1 MSSTWINYVWR
12 LVGTGIAMSL
22 LPVGGFLLAITVIP
36 LIRLLPGARRARAQW
51 VLQQAFRVYLIV
63 LSTLRLISFRLDDLE
78 RLRAPGGRL
87 IIANH
92 PCLLDV
98 VVLMSVLP
106 KAQCI
111 VKHELWS
118 HPLLGSVM
126 RGAGFIRNDLEPDQ
140 LLEACRKSLAAGEQL
155 IIFPEGTRTRPGEKP
170 HFRRGFANLATL
182 TGAKIQLVLLTCTPL
197 TLTKGEPWWR
207 IPAQRPLFHLS
218 TDRCIESDEYL
229 VHEHR
234 SLSAR
239 ELVRSLE
246 VYYAEKLGYV

>member
-1 MSSTWINYVWR
+1 MMR
-12 LVGTGIAMSL
+12 LQPGYLGRFLGTAVAAL
-22 LPVGGFLLAITVIP
+22 LMPAGGLLLAIGILP
-36 LIRLLPGARRARAQW
+36 LMRLLPGHRREHAQW
-51 VLQQAFRVYLIV
+51 VVQQTFRLFLTMLAF
-63 LSTLRLISFRLDDLE
+63 LRLIRFRLDDLE
-78 RLRAPGGRL
+78 RLREPGGRL
-87 IIANH
+87 IVANH

-111 VKHELWS
+111 VKHQLWS
-118 HPLLGSVM
+118 HPVMGGIM
-126 RGAGFIRNDLEPDQ
+126 RGAGFIRNDLEPDA
-140 LLEACRKSLAAGEQL
+140 LLDACRKSLDANEQL
-155 IIFPEGTRTRPGEKP
+155 IIFPEGTRSRPGEKP
-170 HFRRGFANLATL
+170 QFRRGFANLATL

-207 IPAQRPLFHLS
+207 IPIKQPLFHLS
-218 TDRCIESDEYL
+218 ADRCIEADEYL

-246 VYYAEKLGYV
+246 GYYAEKLGYV

>member
-1 MSSTWINYVWR
+1 MSGMPTNYLWR
-12 LVGTGIAMSL
+12 LAATAVAITLVPA
-22 LPVGGFLLAITVIP
+22 GGFLLAITVLP
-36 LIRLLPGARRARAQW
+36 LLRLLPGWQRSRAQW
-51 VLQQAFRVYLIV
+51 VLRWAFRLFLGV
-63 LSTLRLISFRLDDLE
+63 LATLRLISFRLDDLE

-106 KAQCI
+106 RAQCI

-140 LLEACRKSLAAGEQL
+140 LLEACRKSLAADEQL

-170 HFRRGFANLATL
+170 QFRRGFANLATL

-218 TDRCIESDEYL
+218 TDRCIEAGEYL